1 MKQCEGQ
8 TVNPANQCDEG
19 IIYCWFTASVFLSLL
34 VISFNMNCDKLDSV
48 LGYFGMFLSTRVTTH
63 KKKAV
68 MDYMYRVFFSAVNR
82 DKVINIDFVLAV
94 TDPV

>member
-1 MKQCEGQ
+1 
-8 TVNPANQCDEG
+8 
-19 IIYCWFTASVFLSLL
+19 
-34 VISFNMNCDKLDSV
+34 MNCDKLDSV
-48 LGYFGMFLSTRVTTH
+48 LGFFGMFLSTRVATH

-68 MDYMYRVFFSAVNR
+68 MNYMYSFFSAVNR

>member
-1 MKQCEGQ
+1 
-8 TVNPANQCDEG
+8 
-19 IIYCWFTASVFLSLL
+19 
-34 VISFNMNCDKLDSV
+34 
-48 LGYFGMFLSTRVTTH
+48 MFLSTRVTTH

-68 MDYMYRVFFSAVNR
+68 MDYMYSFFSAVNR